1 MPRSIQNGLGG
12 EGRTKTD
19 ENAEGRGGEGQAK
32 TNENEEE
39 GLRDK
44 WDEAEKDRH
53 RQIKMKR
60 KD

>member
-39 GLRDK
+39 GLRDNE
-44 WDEAEKDRH
+44 DEAEKDR
-53 RQIKMKR
+53 
-60 KD
+60 